1 MDALKKLSV
10 AKSVLLSFFSKKILE
25 ISLSKEHFTFKL
37 IFTHNERLFI
47 RYNDY
52 NEYSYQYYF
61 FSQLGDFI
69 CFDNFDDRWPIS
81 TRPHHLH
88 TKNKKVIESVM
99 NGDPNHD
106 IPLLSQKVLKFLY

>member
-10 AKSVLLSFFSKKILE
+10 ARSVLLSIFSEEILE
-25 ISLSKEHFTFKL
+25 ISLSKEHFTLKL
-37 IFTHNERLFI
+37 IFTHNERLYI

-61 FSQLGDFI
+61 SSQLNDFI
-69 CFDNFDDRWPIS
+69 RFDNFDDRWPIS

-88 TKNKKVIESVM
+88 TKSKVVIESEM
-99 NGDPNHD
+99 SGDPNHD
-106 IPLLSQKVLKFLY
+106 IPLLSKKVLQFL